1 VSRQGTACRAFV
13 GQPAFIKSSFWRDSE
28 KFASL
33 ITKRAAFIR
42 KTARFFD
49 AIASKLRF
57 KFLLHLRP
65 AFERFAP
72 RLRRFGFIVS
82 LVCESAL
89 GKPNLLIDPEF
100 GFAPFGAQLEGLI
113 HAARC
118 LTDNLTALLAPA
130 DSGLDWPGG
139 LSSFFMTPLYSFL
152 KSREQRYSHS
162 SRPWG

>member
-1 VSRQGTACRAFV
+1 LL
-13 GQPAFIKSSFWRDSE
+13 GQPAFINLLLWRNSE

-33 ITKRAAFIR
+33 ITKRAAFLR
-42 KTARFFD
+42 KAARFLTPSRQNF
-49 AIASKLRF
+49 ASNFYFICGPLSNVRS
-57 KFLLHLRP
+57 
-65 AFERFAP
+65 A
-72 RLRRFGFIVS
+72 LRRFGFIVG

-113 HAARC
+113 HTARC
-118 LTDNLTALLAPA
+118 PTDKLTALLAPA

-152 KSREQRYSHS
+152 KSREQRYSRS

>member
-1 VSRQGTACRAFV
+1 MPCPCWPTG
-13 GQPAFIKSSFWRDSE
+13 IHKSSFWRNSE

-33 ITKRAAFIR
+33 ITKRAAFLR
-42 KTARFFD
+42 KLPVFD

-82 LVCESAL
+82 LICESAL

-113 HAARC
+113 HAARGP
-118 LTDNLTALLAPA
+118 TDNLTALLAPA

-139 LSSFFMTPLYSFL
+139 LSSFFMTPL
-152 KSREQRYSHS
+152 
-162 SRPWG
+162 